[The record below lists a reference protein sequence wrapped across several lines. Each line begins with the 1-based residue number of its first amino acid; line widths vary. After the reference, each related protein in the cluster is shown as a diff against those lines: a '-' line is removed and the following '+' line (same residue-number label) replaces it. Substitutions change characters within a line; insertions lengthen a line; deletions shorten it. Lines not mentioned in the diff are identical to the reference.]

1 MSFAVAMLSFIFV
14 LLAFSG
20 QFAIVKWLLNAL
32 REKVT
37 PKTSIV
43 ITLMIIF
50 AILSVIVIIYTGVI
64 IRGAIAQ

>member
-1 MSFAVAMLSFIFV
+1 MEAAVMILSFIFA
-14 LLAFSG
+14 LLALSG
-20 QFAIVKWLLNAL
+20 QIAIVNWLLTAL

-50 AILSVIVIIYTGVI
+50 AILSVIVIIYTGVV
-64 IRGAIAQ
+64 IRGVFAS

>member
-1 MSFAVAMLSFIFV
+1 METAVMILSVMLA

-20 QFAIVKWLLNAL
+20 QVAIVNWLLTAL

-50 AILSVIVIIYTGVI
+50 AILSVIAIIYTGVV
-64 IRGAIAQ
+64 IRGVFA

>member
-1 MSFAVAMLSFIFV
+1 MEAAVMVLSFIFA

-20 QFAIVKWLLNAL
+20 QVAIVNWLLTAL

-43 ITLMIIF
+43 ITLMIVF
-50 AILSVIVIIYTGVI
+50 AILSVIVIIYTGVV
-64 IRGAIAQ
+64 IRGVFAS

>member
-1 MSFAVAMLSFIFV
+1 MEAAIMILSVMLA

-20 QFAIVKWLLNAL
+20 QVAIVNWLLTAL

-50 AILSVIVIIYTGVI
+50 AILSVIAIIYTGVV
-64 IRGAIAQ
+64 IRGVFA

>member
-1 MSFAVAMLSFIFV
+1 MEAAVMILSVMLV

-20 QFAIVKWLLNAL
+20 QVAIVNWLLTAL

-37 PKTSIV
+37 PNTSIV

-50 AILSVIVIIYTGVI
+50 AILSVIAIIYTGVV
-64 IRGAIAQ
+64 IRGVFAS